1 MARICSDS
9 SKHAPLSLIVDCQ
22 SSISLV
28 ATRLRKRQGRLYMHA
43 LPGALKVACAQIGVG
58 QTLMATPRFWLQLLL
73 VYIIAFSLR
82 VVERAARWLFFPN
95 DNMVLAE
102 IERVV
107 RKEATTVIIG
117 LE

>member
-1 MARICSDS
+1 
-9 SKHAPLSLIVDCQ
+9 
-22 SSISLV
+22 
-28 ATRLRKRQGRLYMHA
+28 
-43 LPGALKVACAQIGVG
+43 
-58 QTLMATPRFWLQLLL
+58 MATPRFWLQILL

-107 RKEATTVIIG
+107 RPRCDLVTYFYSLGFLIIKLLLCVIERAVRQLFFPNQQHVAETG
-117 LE
+117 RTHAGKPSAMP